1 MTNRTATDAAPTNST
16 NHDWRAAGAAWST
29 RAADWAYL
37 AEPGFRRLYQTVHDR
52 VGVSAGTLLLDVA
65 CGAGLAL
72 QLAAERGA
80 LVSGLDASAGL
91 LAIARA
97 RSPRADLRE
106 GTMFDLPFPDDS
118 FDVVTSFNG
127 IWAGCDDALAEVR
140 RVLRPDGTAALG
152 FWSNQPCVNLEILR
166 ALQALQAAT
175 DAAPSRAHL
184 QISDPGVAEAM
195 LESAGFVPTERG
207 TVEIVSEM
215 PDPQMAW
222 RAWASAGPAFAAI
235 GNLGEAVVRDCVLA
249 VLEPLHEPNIGT
261 RTAGYFDYVIATP
274 DQASRR

>member
-1 MTNRTATDAAPTNST
+1 MTNRTATGAAPTSSK
-16 NHDWRAAGAAWST
+16 NHDWRAAGAAWGT

-37 AEPGFRRLYQTVHDR
+37 AEPAFRRFYQTVHDR
-52 VGVSAGTLLLDVA
+52 AGVSAGTLLLDVA

-97 RSPRADLRE
+97 RSPGADLRE
-106 GTMFDLPFPDDS
+106 GTMFDLPFPDAS
-118 FDVVTSFNG
+118 FDVVASFNG
-127 IWAGCDDALAEVR
+127 IWAGCDEALAEVR

-152 FWSNQPCVNLEILR
+152 FWSNQPCVDLEILR

-175 DAAPSRAHL
+175 DAGPSRTHL
-184 QISDPGVAEAM
+184 QIADPGVAEAM

-215 PDPQMAW
+215 PDPQLAW

-235 GNLGEAVVRDCVLA
+235 GNVGEAAVRDCVLA
-249 VLEPLHEPNIGT
+249 VLEPLHEPNEGI
-261 RTAGYFDYVIATP
+261 RTAGYFDYVIATL
-274 DQASRR
+274 DHASRR

>member
-1 MTNRTATDAAPTNST
+1 MTNRTAPNAAPTSSKS
-16 NHDWRAAGAAWST
+16 HDWRAAGAAWGT

-72 QLAAERGA
+72 QLATERGA
-80 LVSGLDASAGL
+80 LASGLDASPGL

-106 GTMFDLPFPDDS
+106 GTMFDLPFPDAS

-127 IWAGCDDALAEVR
+127 IWAGCDEALAEVR
-140 RVLRPDGTAALG
+140 RVLRPDGTAALA
-152 FWSNQPCVNLEILR
+152 FWSNQPCANLEIFR

-175 DAAPSRAHL
+175 DAESSRTHL
-184 QISDPGVAEAM
+184 EISVPGVAEAM
-195 LESAGFVPTERG
+195 LESAGFVPTERD
-207 TVEIVSEM
+207 TVEIVSES
-215 PDPQMAW
+215 PDPQLAW
-222 RAWASAGPAFAAI
+222 RAWSAAGPAFAAI
-235 GNLGEAVVRDCVLA
+235 GNLGEPAVRDCVLA
-249 VLEPLHEPNIGT
+249 VLEPLHDPHIGS
-261 RTAGYFDYVIATP
+261 RAAGYFDYVIATLAKP
-274 DQASRR
+274 SS